1 MPPYAEYNIVVFW
14 ILLKTEEQKACS
26 KSSAVSGATVRSP
39 QEFWLQGRE
48 AGKRGGKE
56 RWEVIGNLKGFYL
69 VLCWGVV
76 RIFFK
81 YSKFS
86 QHGL

>member
-26 KSSAVSGATVRSP
+26 KSTAISGVTVRSQ

-48 AGKRGGKE
+48 LGKRVGKE
-56 RWEVIGNLKGFYL
+56 RWEREVGSNRESEGVLFGSLLGCGEGF
-69 VLCWGVV
+69 
-76 RIFFK
+76 F
-81 YSKFS
+81 
-86 QHGL
+86 